1 MDRARRSSIG
11 GHRGIH
17 QSRLPRH
24 AEQVVDRLVSRLEHA
39 CAFPHSGRVVPE
51 VAREAVRELIESPY
65 RLIYRVHD
73 DRGGRVDSSRSG
85 ERAAGRKLGVDAG

>member
-73 DRGGRVDSSRSG
+73 DAVEVLSILHSRRESAQL
-85 ERAAGRKLGVDAG
+85 EES